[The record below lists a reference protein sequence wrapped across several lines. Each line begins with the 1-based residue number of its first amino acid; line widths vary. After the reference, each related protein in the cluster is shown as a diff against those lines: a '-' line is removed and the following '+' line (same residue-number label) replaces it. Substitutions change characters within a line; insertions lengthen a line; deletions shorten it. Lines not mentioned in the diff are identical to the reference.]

1 MMFQPTLQTTSSRNG
16 PLSHATTGMNPLEH
30 DAQWKRP
37 VTNGHRVYDST
48 YIVCPERQIHRDSKY
63 ISDWPWASLVAQTV
77 KSLPA
82 VQENQVWSL
91 GREDPL
97 EKEMAT
103 HSSNL
108 AWRISWI
115 ERSLAC
121 YSPWGRKESDT
132 TERLHFYVLTSGHNA
147 GDTHTH
153 THRVLR
159 HARKWMPVWEDMNH
173 IHENLEKI
181 LLVTAI
187 FVIAWWGTTA
197 NKTMKFLLTVYWG
210 QCGKA
215 VCPAGHPGVSLW
227 FSSVWL

>member
-1 MMFQPTLQTTSSRNG
+1 MIFQPTLQTKSSRNG
-16 PLSHATTGMNPLEH
+16 PLSYTTTGMNPLEH

-37 VTNGHRVYDST
+37 VTNGHRVCDST
-48 YIVCPERQIHRDSKY
+48 YIVCPERQIHRDRRY

-82 VQENQVWSL
+82 VQENQAWSL

-108 AWRISWI
+108 AWRISWT

-132 TERLHFYVLTSGHNA
+132 TERLHFLLPLPWAGRMGKWGVTASGH
-147 GDTHTH
+147 
-153 THRVLR
+153 
-159 HARKWMPVWEDMNH
+159 
-173 IHENLEKI
+173 
-181 LLVTAI
+181 
-187 FVIAWWGTTA
+187 
-197 NKTMKFLLTVYWG
+197 
-210 QCGKA
+210 
-215 VCPAGHPGVSLW
+215 GVSFGGLQKHSKIRLW
-227 FSSVWL
+227 WWLYPLWIY